1 MERPDAKLLQYIMR
15 SMTTNDRQLQRDVL
29 AKYVTDDVKFVHILG
44 DVKGKDAYYGVYRAA
59 VTGID
64 YDLKFIEMVVSDHLV
79 ATWVDLNIKLAP
91 LYLRRYHA
99 PTVVLLK
106 LRKCPDGLY
115 RICEQVD
122 HHSVFTFVWALGWP
136 FSTLSDRIT
145 RPISGWLLSTSGWTV
160 DTLQDAAAA
169 AWVVG
174 TGLLGRLARSTLP
187 PSVLEAVPGFL
198 AQPLRLTAQTA
209 NEQEAESAALQQ
221 VLSSINGL
229 LQSAGLG
236 DIKQSIAAVG
246 GDDGMSAT
254 AVGTC
259 APAER
264 KVLET
269 ATAAPAAAAA
279 AVANGRDSSSGM
291 AALEPDVHSAVTAA
305 TGFSSSAA
313 AEGFDKSTALG
324 GVSGG
329 QAPKV

>member
-1 MERPDAKLLQYIMR
+1 LEVNQEICPTAIAHHARVN
-15 SMTTNDRQLQRDVL
+15 SMLRTT
-29 AKYVTDDVKFVHILG
+29 
-44 DVKGKDAYYGVYRAA
+44 
-59 VTGID
+59 
-64 YDLKFIEMVVSDHLV
+64 
-79 ATWVDLNIKLAP
+79 
-91 LYLRRYHA
+91 
-99 PTVVLLK
+99 
-106 LRKCPDGLY
+106 
-115 RICEQVD
+115 IC
-122 HHSVFTFVWALGWP
+122 W
-136 FSTLSDRIT
+136 
-145 RPISGWLLSTSGWTV
+145 
-160 DTLQDAAAA
+160 
-169 AWVVG
+169 
-174 TGLLGRLARSTLP
+174 
-187 PSVLEAVPGFL
+187 
-198 AQPLRLTAQTA
+198 
-209 NEQEAESAALQQ
+209 AESAALQQ

-279 AVANGRDSSSGM
+279 AAVANGRDGSSGM

-305 TGFSSSAA
+305 NRFSSSAA